1 MIEPGDQRGTSG
13 KPLAVIGEGLYLLN
27 LLFPLLPLL
36 GLLWL
41 YTRRHNHPAALVR
54 VHLRQALLG
63 AVIVALLFLG
73 ANLMILL
80 LGGYR
85 SLHALVI
92 FEVYYILVVP
102 LFLIPGLI
110 GLIKA
115 MSGQIYRYPLI
126 GGHDEA

>member
-1 MIEPGDQRGTSG
+1 MTGAVEHSEIPGR
-13 KPLAVIGEGLYLLN
+13 PLAVIGEGLYLL
-27 LLFPLLPLL
+27 
-36 GLLWL
+36 
-41 YTRRHNHPAALVR
+41 
-54 VHLRQALLG
+54 
-63 AVIVALLFLG
+63 
-73 ANLMILL
+73 ILL

-115 MSGQIYRYPLI
+115 MAGQIYRYPLI
-126 GGHDEA
+126 GGRDGP

>member
-1 MIEPGDQRGTSG
+1 MSGGRDQSAAPGKS
-13 KPLAVIGEGLYLLN
+13 LAVIGEGLYLLN
-27 LLFPLLPLL
+27 LLFPLLPML

-41 YTRRHNHPAALVR
+41 NTRRHRYPVALAR
-54 VHLRQALLG
+54 IHLRQALLG
-63 AVIVALLFLG
+63 AVLTTLLFLG
-73 ANLMILL
+73 ANALILL

-115 MSGQIYRYPLI
+115 MAGQVYRYPLI
-126 GGHDEA
+126 GGRRGV